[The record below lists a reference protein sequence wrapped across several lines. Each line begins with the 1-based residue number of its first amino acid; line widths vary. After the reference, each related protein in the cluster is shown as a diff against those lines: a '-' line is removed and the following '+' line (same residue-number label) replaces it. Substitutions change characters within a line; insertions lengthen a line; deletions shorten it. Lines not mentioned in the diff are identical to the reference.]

1 MASVMHRDKAF
12 QIKTYDSKH
21 TCKRWNH
28 RNKAIASFFIA
39 RMYLDAISQNREWK
53 LSKLSDFR
61 DTVSVGLKAHVTL
74 AQARKAKKEGTR
86 IN

>member
-1 MASVMHRDKAF
+1 MASIMHRDKAF

-28 RNKAIASFFIA
+28 RNKTITSSFIA

-53 LSKLSDFR
+53 MSDFR
-61 DTVSVGLKAHVTL
+61 DTVNVGLKAHVTL
-74 AQARKAKKEGTR
+74 AQAR
-86 IN
+86 